1 MTFTKPTD
9 KAIINR
15 MAENF
20 LKMKKLRSRYGTL
33 FFMSIVILTVQCIFF
48 IVGGFNVYMLEGIVM
63 NFLVFYFGTKKFDSP
78 VAQYVLMAANIVAL
92 AAFIIWHPKSELL
105 MRLGIV
111 QHLYLALESYLFL
124 RIGAQ
129 KKELSMELGYPY
141 FNELA
146 AYQQEKKEY
155 EPEQRPSEF
164 APGEPESP
172 KELAVPKEEMPYK
185 RQDPA
190 ALSMDDLDMS
200 AAIAEHTGQKYESC
214 YNVSGRF
221 SEQYMLKPKIV
232 PEETDYDR
240 NLLYRNAAR
249 FKRFRLIQTGIW
261 IIDIF
266 MAYVAITDVI
276 TLVSGDFMSFFKFFD
291 LFGVI
296 VATIVTVTCLDNKNN
311 IKCALFSFLATGV
324 FLTVVLLDVS
334 YLAYFLILALQM
346 LGTYKLSD
354 EDRYLRAQFGYPYF
368 KENMVH
374 LQYADNSYHPEH
386 TVNFKGSG
394 MDEV

>member
-1 MTFTKPTD
+1 MVMTKPTD
-9 KAIINR
+9 DAIRNE

-20 LKMKKLRSRYGTL
+20 IKMKKVRSRYGTL
-33 FFMSIVILTVQCIFF
+33 FFMSIVILTVQCIFL
-48 IVGGFNVYMLEGIVM
+48 IVGGFNVFMLEGIVM

-155 EPEQRPSEF
+155 EPEQRPAEF
-164 APGEPESP
+164 APEDPVSP
-172 KELAVPKEEMPYK
+172 KEIAVPEEEMPYR

-190 ALSMDDLDMS
+190 ALSMDALDVD
-200 AAIAEHTGQKYESC
+200 AAIAGQSAQKYESC

-221 SEQYMLKPKIV
+221 SEQYMRKPKIV
-232 PEETDYDR
+232 PEKTEYDR
-240 NLLYRNAAR
+240 DLLYKNAAR

-266 MAYVAITDVI
+266 LAYIAITDI
-276 TLVSGDFMSFFKFFD
+276 FSLLSGDFMGFFKFFD

-311 IKCALFSFLATGV
+311 IKCALYAFLATGV

-346 LGTYKLSD
+346 LVTYKLSD
-354 EDRYLRAQFGYPYF
+354 EDKYLRSQFGYPYF
-368 KENMVH
+368 KENMIH
-374 LQYADNSYHPEH
+374 HQYADNSYHPEH
-386 TVNFKGSG
+386 AVNFRSSG
-394 MDEV
+394 MDEI

>member
-33 FFMSIVILTVQCIFF
+33 FFMSIVILTVQCIFL

-129 KKELSMELGYPY
+129 KTELSYELGYPY

-146 AYQQEKKEY
+146 AYQQEKREY
-155 EPEQRPSEF
+155 EPEQRPAEF
-164 APGEPESP
+164 APEEPLTP
-172 KELAVPKEEMPYK
+172 KEIAVPTEQMPYK
-185 RQDPA
+185 KQDPA

-386 TVNFKGSG
+386 AVNFRNSG
-394 MDEV
+394 MDEI

>member
-63 NFLVFYFGTKKFDSP
+63 NFLVFYFGTKKFDS
-78 VAQYVLMAANIVAL
+78 VTAQYVLMAVNIVAA
-92 AAFIIWHPKSELL
+92 AAFIIWNPVSDLL
-105 MRLGIV
+105 LRLGIV
-111 QHLYLALESYLFL
+111 QHFYLALESYLFL

-155 EPEQRPSEF
+155 EPEQRPAEF
-164 APGEPESP
+164 APEDPVSP
-172 KELAVPKEEMPYK
+172 KEIAVPEEEMPYK

-190 ALSMDDLDMS
+190 ALSMDDLDVD
-200 AAIAEHTGQKYESC
+200 AAIAGQSAQKYESC

-221 SEQYMLKPKIV
+221 SEQYMRKPKIV
-232 PEETDYDR
+232 PEKTEYDR
-240 NLLYRNAAR
+240 DLLYKNAAR

-266 MAYVAITDVI
+266 MAYIAITDI
-276 TLVSGDFMSFFKFFD
+276 LSLLSGDFMGFFKFFD

-311 IKCALFSFLATGV
+311 IKCALYAFLATGV

-346 LGTYKLSD
+346 LVTYKLSD
-354 EDRYLRAQFGYPYF
+354 EDKYLRAQFGYPYF
-368 KENMVH
+368 KENMIH
-374 LQYADNSYHPEH
+374 HQYADNSYHPEH
-386 TVNFKGSG
+386 AVNFRSSG
-394 MDEV
+394 MDEI

>member
-63 NFLVFYFGTKKFDSP
+63 NFLVFYFGTKKFDS
-78 VAQYVLMAANIVAL
+78 VTVQYVLMAVNIVAA
-92 AAFIIWHPKSELL
+92 AAFIIWNPVSDLL
-105 MRLGIV
+105 LRLGIV
-111 QHLYLALESYLFL
+111 QHFYLALESYLFL

-155 EPEQRPSEF
+155 EPEQRPAEF
-164 APGEPESP
+164 APEDPVSP
-172 KELAVPKEEMPYK
+172 KEIAVPEEEMPYK

-190 ALSMDDLDMS
+190 ALSMDDLDVD
-200 AAIAEHTGQKYESC
+200 AAIAGQSAQKYESC

-221 SEQYMLKPKIV
+221 SEQYMRKPKIV
-232 PEETDYDR
+232 PEKTEYDR
-240 NLLYRNAAR
+240 DLLYKNAAR

-266 MAYVAITDVI
+266 MAYIAITDI
-276 TLVSGDFMSFFKFFD
+276 LSLLSGDFMGFFKFFD

-311 IKCALFSFLATGV
+311 IKCALYAFLATGV

-346 LGTYKLSD
+346 LVTYKLSD
-354 EDRYLRAQFGYPYF
+354 EDKYLRAQFGYPYF
-368 KENMVH
+368 KENMIH
-374 LQYADNSYHPEH
+374 HQYADNSYHPEH
-386 TVNFKGSG
+386 AVNFRSSG
-394 MDEV
+394 MDEI